1 MKNIKLRF
9 LALVILLGGI
19 TVACSLDSDTD
30 NNTCYSS
37 GYAFTTAVS
46 GPDSTKVNVPI
57 TINASF
63 KLENSCGSFNRLV
76 ESNSYP
82 KSIAPFVEY
91 NGCNC
96 TTTVTT
102 LTKPYVFTAST
113 AGTYEL
119 KFQKDAVP
127 TFITKTI
134 VVTAP

>member
-1 MKNIKLRF
+1 MKNIKF
-9 LALVILLGGI
+9 QFIALIIILGGI
-19 TVACSLDSDTD
+19 TAACSLDSDTD

-37 GYAFTTAVS
+37 GYAFTTAVT

-63 KLENSCGSFNRLV
+63 KLENSCGSFTRFL

-82 KSIAPFVEY
+82 KNVAPFVEY

-102 LTKPYVFTAST
+102 VTKPYTFTAPT

-119 KFQKDAVP
+119 KFQKDALP
-127 TFITKTI
+127 TYITKTI
-134 VVTAP
+134 VVTAQ